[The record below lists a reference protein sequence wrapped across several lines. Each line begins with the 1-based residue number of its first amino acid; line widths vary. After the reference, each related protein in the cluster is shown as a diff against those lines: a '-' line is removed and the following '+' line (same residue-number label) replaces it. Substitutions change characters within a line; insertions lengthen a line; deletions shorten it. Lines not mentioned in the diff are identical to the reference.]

1 MTHKHLVLAL
11 AVVCLVWGM
20 IVAIG
25 CEPATSPQN
34 NNNNNNRPEVRP
46 PDRRE
51 PERVKYTEDR
61 KPCKDYDPLRRP
73 MFGDLHVHG
82 NESFD
87 AWAYQTKATP
97 DEIYKFAQGQP
108 MQIPPFDE
116 NGKGRVIQLSR
127 PLDFTALT
135 EHAEF
140 LGEVNLCRTP
150 GNPAYDTQSCKRY
163 RQRDSNSVILFGVQ
177 LTQEDAK
184 PQRIEEICGKD
195 GQRCLDV
202 AQQRWQMLQRK
213 ADEYYDRTESCS
225 FVTFMGYEYA
235 TTPGLSNLH
244 RNVIFR
250 NSNVTRLPISFYE
263 QPSAYGL
270 WMALK
275 QECLDSPSGCDVMTI
290 GHNSNLSNGRMFALM
305 YPSDPLFGGEFAAA
319 ALRLRLEPLIEMVQ
333 HKGSM
338 ECRPG
343 LSGVRGDPDPHCS
356 FEEVRPEKV
365 EDCKEGTGSLGMRLG
380 GCVSRLDFTRHIFEA
395 GLEEQQRIQIN
406 PYKMGVIGATDT
418 HNGLAGYTE
427 EYNYRGHI
435 GTVDDTPEKQLSK
448 GNITHDGY
456 IDNPG
461 GLAVVWAEERSRD
474 AIFNAL
480 QRRETYATSGTRIVL
495 RIFGGWKFSANLCQG
510 EDKALVQEGYQQGA
524 PMGANLP
531 EKPADVSAPT
541 FLVLALQDQGTDKHP
556 GTPLQQIQIIKGWLD
571 SDGKSREKVF
581 TVAGDSNNGASVDT
595 ATCERKGKGEA
606 RLCVR
611 WTDPEFDPQRSAFYY
626 ARVLENPTC
635 RWSTYTC
642 NQLPANKRPEA
653 CTDPLVPKIIQERAW
668 SSPLWY
674 NPKP

>member
-244 RNVIFR
+244 RKDR
-250 NSNVTRLPISFYE
+250 KS
-263 QPSAYGL
+263 
-270 WMALK
+270 
-275 QECLDSPSGCDVMTI
+275 
-290 GHNSNLSNGRMFALM
+290 
-305 YPSDPLFGGEFAAA
+305 
-319 ALRLRLEPLIEMVQ
+319 
-333 HKGSM
+333 
-338 ECRPG
+338 
-343 LSGVRGDPDPHCS
+343 
-356 FEEVRPEKV
+356 
-365 EDCKEGTGSLGMRLG
+365 
-380 GCVSRLDFTRHIFEA
+380 
-395 GLEEQQRIQIN
+395 
-406 PYKMGVIGATDT
+406 
-418 HNGLAGYTE
+418 
-427 EYNYRGHI
+427 
-435 GTVDDTPEKQLSK
+435 
-448 GNITHDGY
+448 
-456 IDNPG
+456 
-461 GLAVVWAEERSRD
+461 VV
-474 AIFNAL
+474 
-480 QRRETYATSGTRIVL
+480 
-495 RIFGGWKFSANLCQG
+495 
-510 EDKALVQEGYQQGA
+510 
-524 PMGANLP
+524 
-531 EKPADVSAPT
+531 
-541 FLVLALQDQGTDKHP
+541 
-556 GTPLQQIQIIKGWLD
+556 
-571 SDGKSREKVF
+571 
-581 TVAGDSNNGASVDT
+581 
-595 ATCERKGKGEA
+595 
-606 RLCVR
+606 
-611 WTDPEFDPQRSAFYY
+611 
-626 ARVLENPTC
+626 
-635 RWSTYTC
+635 
-642 NQLPANKRPEA
+642 
-653 CTDPLVPKIIQERAW
+653 
-668 SSPLWY
+668 
-674 NPKP
+674 